1 MAVGRGRGAFW
12 RFLRVKARR
21 RIGERVVWFF
31 FFRRL
36 AVIFS
41 GGRFFLE
48 GGRKLERKGE

>member
-1 MAVGRGRGAFW
+1 MAVFESEGKEEDW
-12 RFLRVKARR
+12 RE
-21 RIGERVVWFF
+21 GGVVF